1 MLAKKMS
8 EYNYKTYTI
17 IGTPHYLAPEVQQGM
32 GYSFPSDYWSLGV
45 IIYEMAI
52 GYLPFADDKE
62 DPYEIFI
69 ATQKQKLVFPRSFT
83 NKRMKK
89 LIKLLL
95 CK

>member
-1 MLAKKMS
+1 
-8 EYNYKTYTI
+8 
-17 IGTPHYLAPEVQQGM
+17 M

-45 IIYEMAI
+45 IIYQMAI

-69 ATQKQKLVFPRSFT
+69 ATQKQKLVFPKSYT
-83 NKRMKK
+83 NKRIKK

-95 CK
+95 CKESWNRPDHTNIKTCGYFDEMTR